1 MKLNLTKLCHITVG
15 QKIKLTKDGIVQS
28 EVFLVAAKPRPDAPV
43 RVEGKRSSLS
53 YEKAPVFLVS
63 MATGETHK
71 LPPMATLVA
80 LVADEP
86 EQVTVNEPTP
96 TPAPLPQLIMLP
108 GPVLSDERIAAC
120 AQILE
125 QNRRDS
131 WHTPAFAA

>member
-28 EVFLVAAKPRPDAPV
+28 EVFLVAANPRPDAPV

-86 EQVTVNEPTP
+86 EQVTVNEPM
-96 TPAPLPQLIMLP
+96 PAPLPQLIMLP

-125 QNRRDS
+125 QNRQDS

>member
-28 EVFLVAAKPRPDAPV
+28 EVFLVAAKPRPDAPI

-80 LVADEP
+80 LVVDEP
-86 EQVTVNEPTP
+86 EQVTVTEP
-96 TPAPLPQLIMLP
+96 TPAPLPQLIVLP

-125 QNRRDS
+125 QNRLDT
-131 WHTPAFAA
+131 WHAPAFAA

>member
-53 YEKAPVFLVS
+53 YEKAPAFLVS

-80 LVADEP
+80 RVADEP
-86 EQVTVNEPTP
+86 EQVTVTEP
-96 TPAPLPQLIMLP
+96 TPAPLPQLIVLP

-125 QNRRDS
+125 QNRLDS

>member
-1 MKLNLTKLCHITVG
+1 MKPNLTKLCHITVG

-80 LVADEP
+80 LVADAP
-86 EQVTVNEPTP
+86 EQVTANEP
-96 TPAPLPQLIMLP
+96 TPAPLPQPQLIMLP

-120 AQILE
+120 AKILE
-125 QNRRDS
+125 QNRLDS

>member
-1 MKLNLTKLCHITVG
+1 MTLNLTKLCHITVG

-80 LVADEP
+80 LVVDEP
-86 EQVTVNEPTP
+86 EPVTVTEP
-96 TPAPLPQLIMLP
+96 TPAPLPQLIVLP

-125 QNRRDS
+125 QSRLDS
-131 WHTPAFAA
+131 WSTPAFAA